1 MMSGRLP
8 NIMHERVIWVSCGG
22 RGTHARIANLRYKV
36 NAVMQAWTN
45 RTRCGLTF
53 RYASLALN

>member
-1 MMSGRLP
+1 MLP

-45 RTRCGLTF
+45 RTCCGLTF